1 MEKENR
7 IREQEI
13 VAKVSPLDLQFAME
27 MAGGNHISGNNLIG
41 QNGGKLLGQFQ
52 RVHNVHLETKNH
64 HKKTIKLVDFWEN
77 FFSSTSKTLV
87 LHHSHLYS
95 SRYSHCDIVE
105 PIK

>member
-1 MEKENR
+1 MRHNKVEKEYR

-52 RVHNVHLETKNH
+52 WVHNVHLETKNH
-64 HKKTIKLVDFWEN
+64 HKKTI
-77 FFSSTSKTLV
+77 
-87 LHHSHLYS
+87 
-95 SRYSHCDIVE
+95 
-105 PIK
+105 